1 MQNGRSRRTIAL
13 ARTALLVL
21 SMLIP
26 RAAEFVQTPAPSNA
40 NQAGFITRLPNGEV
54 LVFGSTIKSNLP
66 TAEIYS
72 PVTHTWR
79 AGNPSP
85 IPVGLGVLLRMADCW
100 WLAACGPTLRTVFF
114 TPKLKRLLQFS
125 IGNRKSGIAF
135 PT

>member
-26 RAAEFVQTPAPSNA
+26 RAAEFVPTPAPSNA

-72 PVTHTWR
+72 PVTHT
-79 AGNPSP
+79 
-85 IPVGLGVLLRMADCW
+85 
-100 WLAACGPTLRTVFF
+100 
-114 TPKLKRLLQFS
+114 
-125 IGNRKSGIAF
+125 
-135 PT
+135 